1 MHRMHQGGF
10 YMEGQ
15 FEVFLAGRPAGK
27 VQLIRQGLYCRVV
40 CRCVLPTDGVYRLY
54 ALGDQGRENLGVVVP
69 DGEGFLLDKKIPAK
83 RLGEGKVQFLLS
95 TGAPHLGGRFL
106 PISPEEPF
114 LYLDR
119 LKNSFLES
127 ENGKVGIR
135 IKESPET
142 A

>member
-1 MHRMHQGGF
+1 
-10 YMEGQ
+10 MEGQ
-15 FEVFLAGRPAGK
+15 FEVLLAGRPAGK

-40 CRCVLPTDGVYRLY
+40 CRCVLPADGVYRLY

-69 DGEGFLLDKKIPAK
+69 DGDGFLLDKKIPAK
-83 RLGEGKVQFLLS
+83 RLGEGKLQFLLS
-95 TGAPHLGGRFL
+95 AGGAPYAGRFL

-119 LKNSFLES
+119 LKNTFLES